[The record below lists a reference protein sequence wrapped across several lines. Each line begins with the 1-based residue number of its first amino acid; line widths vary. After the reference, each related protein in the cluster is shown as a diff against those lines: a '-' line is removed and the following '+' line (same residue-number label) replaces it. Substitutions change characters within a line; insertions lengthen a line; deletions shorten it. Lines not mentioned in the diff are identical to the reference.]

1 MSGLQLTAADF
12 AAHHGEWV
20 EPVSTTYRDDY
31 EVYALPPNPQ
41 GIAALQQLNI
51 LELHDLA
58 ALEHNG
64 ADYLHL
70 HVEARRGR

>member
-1 MSGLQLTAADF
+1 M
-12 AAHHGEWV
+12 
-20 EPVSTTYRDDY
+20 Y
-31 EVYALPPNPQ
+31 ELPPNPQ

-70 HVEARRGR
+70 HVEKLAFADRENSTPTRVAGRRRRSSAG